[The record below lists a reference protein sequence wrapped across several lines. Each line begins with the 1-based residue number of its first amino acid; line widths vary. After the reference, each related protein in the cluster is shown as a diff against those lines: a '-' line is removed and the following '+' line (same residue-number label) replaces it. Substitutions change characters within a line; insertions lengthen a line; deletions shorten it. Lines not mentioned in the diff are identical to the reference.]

1 MSLKFLKLLILIVVV
16 AALTIGLFSTA
27 YAQPIRAGS
36 CQRLP
41 GIAAQVVPPGPDA
54 VGLCCFR
61 VLGICW
67 CVICQYPG
75 WNQC

>member
-1 MSLKFLKLLILIVVV
+1 VSLKFLRMLLVLVIIV
-16 AALTIGLFSTA
+16 ALTIGLFSTA
-27 YAQPIRAGS
+27 YAQPIRSGTCQHAPGS
-36 CQRLP
+36 ALQM
-41 GIAAQVVPPGPDA
+41 APPGPDA